1 MTEVYNHFRF
11 LSVKVLFT
19 LSILSFSVFLGVV
32 RIGYKRALSER
43 KICPFCGVLSILK
56 AGNLNLP

>member
-19 LSILSFSVFLGVV
+19 LSILSFSVFWE
-32 RIGYKRALSER
+32 LSGSDINGLYR
-43 KICPFCGVLSILK
+43 KGKYVLSVVFSLF
-56 AGNLNLP
+56 